1 MPRGIPNKKVTPEED
16 DLATIGAVG
25 EDDYKVS
32 GDEPDEEED
41 TVLGEEDEEPLQE
54 YPIASEQPDEDEVD
68 DEAEEL
74 AAAGMHIVEEED
86 EPDEYDA
93 IVGNIRKAIQTYQEW
108 LRKGVSPDTAFFE
121 SKLHDAIKDVK
132 VEDWF

>member
-16 DLATIGAVG
+16 DLAVVG
-25 EDDYKVS
+25 TPQPGEQID
-32 GDEPDEEED
+32 GQGLEPASYES
-41 TVLGEEDEEPLQE
+41 EEDEIDEELDE
-54 YPIASEQPDEDEVD
+54 EASIQPMDE
-68 DEAEEL
+68 EAEEL
-74 AAAGMHIVEEED
+74 AAAGMHVIEEED

-93 IVGNIRKAIQTYQEW
+93 IVGTIRKAIQSYQEW